1 MRHPRNLVAPSLGFA
16 VLLIASSFTTCL
28 AQSAAPAPAP
38 AAAPA
43 PVVVMKIAA
52 NLSTKNAKAGD
63 AISGKTVRSYKLQDG
78 TEIPKGSKIV
88 GKVDT
93 VQSKKAGNGDS
104 MMSFRLDEIDVKGGA
119 AIPIHGAVVAIGPSM
134 APKVGLGGNSV
145 MSRNVNPQSGTG
157 VTAAGQGTGSSS
169 GMDPG
174 IGLGSQGAKDEDD
187 IAMGSTM
194 PGVALGRHL
203 DTDWTTVLKGFHTD
217 IDLDSD
223 VVMKVQLK

>member
-1 MRHPRNLVAPSLGFA
+1 MNRMRREILAVAALLVAFSPASLFA
-16 VLLIASSFTTCL
+16 ED
-28 AQSAAPAPAP
+28 
-38 AAAPA
+38 AAPA
-43 PVVVMKIAA
+43 PVLVAKISA
-52 NLSTKNAKAGD
+52 NLSTKNAKVGD
-63 AISGKTVRSYKLQDG
+63 SITGKVARAYKMPDG
-78 TEIPKGSKIV
+78 TEIPRGSKIV
-88 GKVDT
+88 GKVDI

-104 MMSFRLDEIDVKGGA
+104 MLSFRLDQIEVKGRA
-119 AIPIHGAVVAIGPSM
+119 PVPVHGIVVAIGPSM

-145 MSRNVNPQSGTG
+145 MSRNVNAQSGTG

-174 IGLGSQGAKDEDD
+174 IGLGSQGARDEND

-203 DTDWTTVLKGFHTD
+203 DTDWTTVLKGVHTD

-223 VVMKVQLK
+223 VVIKVQLK

>member
-1 MRHPRNLVAPSLGFA
+1 MNRMRRHIPATLAVAALLVVFSPVLG
-16 VLLIASSFTTCL
+16 L
-28 AQSAAPAPAP
+28 AQAASPAPAP
-38 AAAPA
+38 VM
-43 PVVVMKIAA
+43 VVKIAA
-52 NLSTKNAKAGD
+52 NLSTKNAKVGD
-63 AISGKTVRSYKLQDG
+63 SVTGKITKAYKLQDG

-93 VQSKKAGNGDS
+93 VQSKKAGNGNS
-104 MMSFRLDEIDVKGGA
+104 MLSFRLDQIEVKGGA
-119 AIPIHGAVVAIGPSM
+119 AIPVHGFVVAIGPSM

-145 MSRNVNPQSGTG
+145 LSRNVNAQSGTG

-169 GMDPG
+169 GLDPSA
-174 IGLGSQGAKDEDD
+174 GLGTQGAKDEDD

-203 DTDWTTVLKGFHTD
+203 DADWTTVLKGVHTD

-223 VVMKVQLK
+223 VVIKVQLK